1 MNKNTDPRARAGERA
16 LADLRELR
24 DLWATYKEARRK
36 MQNAMNAAEEL
47 HAVKA
52 ALAAEHRLGE
62 ILAPLPPVLSTFET
76 DIPGR
81 PGWPIEYEGP
91 DPERA

>member
-1 MNKNTDPRARAGERA
+1 MNKNTDPRSRAALRA

-24 DLWATYKEARRK
+24 TLWADYKEARRK
-36 MQNAMNAAEEL
+36 MQNAMNAGAEL
-47 HAVKA
+47 DAVKA
-52 ALAAEHRLGE
+52 ALAAEHRIAEL
-62 ILAPLPPVLSTFET
+62 LAPEPAVLSTFEN

-91 DPERA
+91 DA